1 MPRVIGAVISTR
13 LATLVEL
20 DTVLG
25 IEDAYNLLEIA
36 AVDAYNRRPVE

>member
-1 MPRVIGAVISTR
+1 MPRLIGAVVSTR

-25 IEDAYNLLEIA
+25 IEDCYDLLEVA
-36 AVDAYNRRPVE
+36 AVDAYNGRPRD